1 MPQSTT
7 RGHCFINLAISLG
20 NKTFLDM
27 GQIENAAANR
37 FLNSSSQSPAGG
49 GNQLQLATPGKGT
62 ANKVAKSRM
71 QSLYWTCEKVWHGIA
86 E

>member
-49 GNQLQLATPGKGT
+49 GNQLHCATPGKAT